1 MKRAKRIK
9 KSGYPSDVSDDE
21 WAYIAPYLTLMEQ
34 DAPQRTHKMRDVFN
48 GLRWI
53 VRAGAP
59 WRLMP
64 NDLPPWE
71 IVYQQTHRWI
81 KAGVFE
87 AIVHDLREILRLAEG
102 RNEMPT
108 GSIMDSRT
116 LQSSPE
122 SGHRAGYDGGK
133 RRKGSKVHIAVDT
146 LGHLLALHVTPAN
159 EEDRVQVGL
168 LAQHVQEV
176 TGDSV
181 EVAFV
186 DQGYTGDWAKMEAG
200 DHGIKL
206 EVVKLPKA
214 KKGFV
219 LLPKRWVVERT
230 FAWFARFRRLSRDY
244 ERLPQ
249 TLAGLH
255 FAVFAILLLR
265 RTVDWL
271 AS

>member
-21 WAYIAPYLTLMEQ
+21 WAYIAPYLTLMEE

-81 KAGVFE
+81 NAGVFE
-87 AIVHDLREILRLAEG
+87 DIVNDLREILRLAEG

-146 LGHLLALHVTPAN
+146 LGHLLAMHVTPAN

-186 DQGYTGDWAKMEAG
+186 DQEGLCAFAKTLGCGA
-200 DHGIKL
+200 HIR
-206 EVVKLPKA
+206 VVCAFSQAFP
-214 KKGFV
+214 
-219 LLPKRWVVERT
+219 
-230 FAWFARFRRLSRDY
+230 RLRATATDIGGSALCGVCPGCPHQICADLKTRM
-244 ERLPQ
+244 R
-249 TLAGLH
+249 
-255 FAVFAILLLR
+255 
-265 RTVDWL
+265 
-271 AS
+271 